1 MHTQMLIYIYI
12 YIFISTHSHSLW
24 CLCLFLNGLFHVGWV
39 FFNWC
44 IHMHLLDLFD
54 TWFNGIAMENGGLER
69 MHWAKFL
76 SGFPLV
82 FMKKKS
88 LAINSRYGKRQK
100 DKQSNLEICTTVLVG
115 VYKCVCSIAIL
126 APTWTKHKH
135 PKLDKM
141 NFLNLSI
148 TFAGSKGHIELGL

>member
-12 YIFISTHSHSLW
+12 YIFISTHNHSLW

-39 FFNWC
+39 FLLMHSYAFVGFVWYLVQWHC
-44 IHMHLLDLFD
+44 YGKRWSGTDALSEVSVGIPFGIH
-54 TWFNGIAMENGGLER
+54 EE
-69 MHWAKFL
+69 
-76 SGFPLV
+76 
-82 FMKKKS
+82 KS

-100 DKQSNLEICTTVLVG
+100 DKQSNLEICATVLVG